1 MGIENMVRELWNLK
15 NVEVIP
21 VFFEALGTVLGRL
34 NNWIEKMDLQLSV
47 EMLQNNLVCLEQQ

>member
-1 MGIENMVRELWNLK
+1 MVRELWKLK

-21 VFFEALGTVLGRL
+21 VVFEALGTVLGRL
-34 NNWIEKMDLQLSV
+34 NNWIEKIDLQLSV

>member
-1 MGIENMVRELWNLK
+1 MGIKNMVRELWKLK

-21 VFFEALGTVLGRL
+21 VVFEALGTVLGRL
-34 NNWIEKMDLQLSV
+34 NNWIEKIDLQLSV